1 MLIKIAHCYC
11 IVMFSFNDNRPGI
24 MHIVQQVYMAC
35 AKKLFTIKISN
46 ILTGL
51 TDVFFMTLS
60 SNNRNVLCIAKSKL
74 IYSWSYLRMYML
86 MTQFTLVRFD
96 LDRHVKQYFSFV
108 CYLGMHAS
116 GKCLLSWRLNNCRFC
131 LVTTI
136 FRDSKKCSKPFLF

>member
-1 MLIKIAHCYC
+1 MPIKIARCYC
-11 IVMFSFNDNRPGI
+11 IVMFSFNDNRPEI
-24 MHIVQQVYMAC
+24 MHIVQEFYMAC

-74 IYSWSYLRMYML
+74 IYSRSYLRMYML

-96 LDRHVKQYFSFV
+96 LDRHVKQYFTFV
-108 CYLGMHAS
+108 YTYLTLACMLAANS
-116 GKCLLSWRLNNCRFC
+116 CCPE
-131 LVTTI
+131 
-136 FRDSKKCSKPFLF
+136 D